1 MKIKIH
7 QYTKT
12 SFCVAYEEQCYSL
25 IYRADD
31 ILYFDT
37 KLLDGTTIASHY
49 PLMYTI
55 YRK

>member
-7 QYTKT
+7 QYDKN

-37 KLLDGTTIASHY
+37 KLLNGTPIASHY
-49 PLMYTI
+49 PLIYTI
-55 YRK
+55 YCK